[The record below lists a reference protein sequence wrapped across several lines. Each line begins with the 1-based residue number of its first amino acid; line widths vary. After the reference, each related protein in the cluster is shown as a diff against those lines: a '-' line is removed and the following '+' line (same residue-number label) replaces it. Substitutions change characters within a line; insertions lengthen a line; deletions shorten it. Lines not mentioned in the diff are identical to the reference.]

1 MSALAP
7 LLFDPMNLGPGT
19 HVGDWCVLARVGW
32 GGYGAVYLV
41 RHVREPRRQGA
52 LKLPLKLGPL
62 SRRLEREAE
71 LLGRVKHPHVVRLLD
86 SGHWAMPG
94 STVCLPFV
102 VMEYVP
108 GMHLYARLSQ
118 REVRVREA
126 LALFEQSALALHAL
140 HEVDAVHR
148 DVKGPNLLVRE
159 DDGHL
164 ILVDLGVG
172 DYAGAFPLTGTSLP
186 PGSFDYR
193 SPEALCFQREHLEDS
208 EAHYDFQRADDLYA
222 LGVTW
227 YRALTGD
234 YPFQSEREWHL
245 ARLEGRA
252 LDSPCSLNP
261 RLPPEMGA
269 LVLRLLAPRPEERPA
284 SAREVSET
292 LATLRRGEAGEL
304 EARLFDWSEGVVTP
318 HSLATELPP
327 RPSAPEPPRDRPSL
341 FTRPWRWGAL
351 VLGLLLATVLV
362 AGLFHRAHP
371 TQEDAFMSE
380 THATT
385 PVSTAPGTRLS
396 PLEHDFMKALAAAVC
411 LVTSGCAGVPA
422 QPSWPR
428 DCPPETL
435 DVMAGRGMK
444 PGNQNQ
450 VQLYIHDQGE
460 LSEFANAQPGPFVSV
475 IGSEWDAVNWFP
487 VGTKLYGFMWTGGE
501 EKVHAY
507 WTEAHL
513 PDGQKVPVC
522 LVLGYDE
529 RGGYWKRPG
538 TQPGTFEISKR
549 APATVTRRF
558 ERPE

>member
-1 MSALAP
+1 MPAP
-7 LLFDPMNLGPGT
+7 SLLFDPMNLSPGT

-52 LKLPLKLGPL
+52 LKLALKLGTL
-62 SRRLEREAE
+62 SRRLEREVE
-71 LLGRVKHPHVVRLLD
+71 LLVRVKHPHVVRLVD
-86 SGHWAMPG
+86 AGHWAVPG

-118 REVRVREA
+118 REARVREA

-140 HEVDAVHR
+140 HEAQVVHR

-159 DDGHL
+159 DDGL
-164 ILVDLGVG
+164 LVLVDLGVG
-172 DYAGAFPLTGTSLP
+172 DYAGAFPLTGTTLP
-186 PGSFDYR
+186 PGSSDYR
-193 SPEALCFQREHLEDS
+193 SPEALRFQREHLEDS
-208 EAHYDFQRADDLYA
+208 EAHYEFQRADDLYA

-227 YRALTGD
+227 YRALTGA
-234 YPFQSEREWHL
+234 YPLATEREWHL

-252 LDSPCSLNP
+252 LDSPCALNP
-261 RLPPEMGA
+261 RIPPDVGA
-269 LVLRLLAPRPEERPA
+269 LVLRLLAPRAEERPA
-284 SAREVSET
+284 SAREVAET
-292 LATLRRGEAGEL
+292 LATLRHGGGGEW
-304 EARLFDWSEGVVTP
+304 EALLFEWSEVAATP
-318 HSLATELPP
+318 RSLATELPP
-327 RPSAPEPPRDRPSL
+327 RPAHEPPRDEPSP

-351 VLGLLLATVLV
+351 VLGLVLAILLV
-362 AGLFHRAHP
+362 AGLFNLAHP
-371 TQEDAFMSE
+371 TQEGPSMSE
-380 THATT
+380 SK
-385 PVSTAPGTRLS
+385 VSTPASPTSAARLS
-396 PLEHDFMKALAAAVC
+396 PLELDFMKSLAAAVC

-435 DVMAGRGMK
+435 AAMASRGME
-444 PGNQNQ
+444 PGEQNEF
-450 VQLYIHDQGE
+450 QLYIHDQGE
-460 LSEFANAQPGPFVSV
+460 VSDFTNSQPGPIVSV
-475 IGSEWDAVNWFP
+475 IGSRADAVSWFP

-501 EKVHAY
+501 KVQAY

-522 LVLGYDE
+522 LVLGFDE
-529 RGGYWKRPG
+529 RGGYWKDNPG
-538 TQPGTFEISKR
+538 TQPGTFRISKR